1 MSLTMIGN
9 IYIYMQCNSSGK
21 NIDVCH
27 DFEKSFNLR

>member
-9 IYIYMQCNSSGK
+9 IYIYMQCNSLEK